1 MRAVINCYSELM
13 GFSRKRT
20 LQLTE
25 NIYDATRTIL
35 KLSKSENISTVKAAN
50 KIAEKRIADIKKVK
64 SSY

>member
-1 MRAVINCYSELM
+1 M
-13 GFSRKRT
+13 GFSKKRT

-25 NIYDATRTIL
+25 NIYEATRNVL
-35 KLSKSENISTVKAAN
+35 KLSKAESISTIDAAN

>member
-1 MRAVINCYSELM
+1 M
-13 GFSRKRT
+13 
-20 LQLTE
+20 QLTE
-25 NIYDATRTIL
+25 NIYEVTRTIL